1 MMMVHLCTRSS
12 VGSVC
17 VVCAC
22 MPHTHVY
29 VVCMCTYVDV
39 WMSRKCVCVYIWMC
53 EKETL
58 FMCIQMC
65 VDTKPK
71 ISIFMCHPSCV
82 LRHGLLLAWVLQLQ
96 LAWLASLLENPSL
109 SVSPSLNHK
118 YMQLCCPLTRVL
130 EVVVQTSG
138 LSLCQQLLPQP
149 PQKVF
154 HRMNDSIYTLCGCGQ
169 YS

>member
-1 MMMVHLCTRSS
+1 MGQYSFMSKAKTNRNREMMMVHLCNRSS

-65 VDTKPK
+65 VH
-71 ISIFMCHPSCV
+71 IVCV
-82 LRHGLLLAWVLQLQ
+82 EGR
-96 LAWLASLLENPSL
+96 
-109 SVSPSLNHK
+109 K
-118 YMQLCCPLTRVL
+118 
-130 EVVVQTSG
+130 
-138 LSLCQQLLPQP
+138 LPQFALLKHNP
-149 PQKVF
+149 PCFFKNRSLIDLEPTQ
-154 HRMNDSIYTLCGCGQ
+154 H
-169 YS
+169 